1 MHRKYIK
8 KLFLGELRPVDSLK
22 FETKE
27 YHKHSREF
35 TKLYREIQALLP
47 KDQKKK
53 LEILCD
59 EHTAMRAEAVTDA
72 FVNGFKLGMNLSIE
86 SFYPEKN

>member
-1 MHRKYIK
+1 MHRRYIK
-8 KLFLGELRPVDSLK
+8 KLFLGELRPADSLR

-47 KDQKKK
+47 KDKKKK

-59 EHTAMRAEAVTDA
+59 EHTAMQGEVVIDA